1 MWFLFGRTHGKV
13 NKISHK
19 TTQYHSR
26 ALQLSVAALALSR
39 PWICAVLASP
49 RQSEI
54 LRTLKG
60 RGSSSVARIAE
71 ELKVSTETIRR
82 IIKPLVESGV
92 LIKFHGGVMLPDRM
106 DETPYQRRM
115 QLNTEAKRAV
125 ARMIAAEIRDG
136 DSLILDNGTTTAHV
150 ADALAE
156 RANLVVVTPSA
167 DIACRLATRNGNRV
181 FLAGGELNSDD
192 LSVVG
197 DGVVSFIQ
205 KFRVRYAI
213 LSVAGISLRGE
224 LRNFRLAEA
233 EFANAAIGQ
242 ADESWVVTDHSK
254 FGRDAPVQ
262 VAELKKIDRLFTD
275 RAPPKAIQLQCAKS
289 KVRIHSGG

>member
-1 MWFLFGRTHGKV
+1 M
-13 NKISHK
+13 
-19 TTQYHSR
+19 
-26 ALQLSVAALALSR
+26 
-39 PWICAVLASP
+39 LASP
-49 RQSEI
+49 RQSDI
-54 LRTLKG
+54 LRALQG
-60 RGSSSVARIAE
+60 RGSCSVSKIAE
-71 ELKVSTETIRR
+71 DLKVSTETIRR
-82 IIKPLVESGV
+82 SIKPLVESGA
-92 LIKFHGGVMLPDRM
+92 LIKFHGGVMVPDRM

-115 QLNTEAKRAV
+115 QLNADAKRAV

-156 RANLVVVTPSA
+156 RANLTVVTPSA

-181 FLAGGELNSDD
+181 FLAGGEVYSDD
-192 LSVVG
+192 LSVFG
-197 DGVVSFIQ
+197 PAVVSFLRQ
-205 KFRVRYAI
+205 FRVRYAI

-224 LRNFRLAEA
+224 LRNFRLSEA

-262 VAELKKIDRLFTD
+262 VTDLRKIDRLFTD
-275 RAPPKAIQLQCAKS
+275 RPPPKSIQLHCAES
-289 KVRIHSGG
+289 KVKIRAAG